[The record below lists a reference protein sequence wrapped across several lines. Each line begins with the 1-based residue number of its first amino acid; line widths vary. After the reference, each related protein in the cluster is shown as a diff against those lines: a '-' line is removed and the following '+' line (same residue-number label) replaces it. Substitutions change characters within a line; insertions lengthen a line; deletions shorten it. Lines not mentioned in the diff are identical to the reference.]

1 MAHSPGARVTAA
13 RAPIAFLFDVD
24 NTLLDND
31 RVRRDLVEA
40 IERSVGSERGR
51 RFWELYEE
59 IRRECDYVDFPHTLE
74 RFTRTFPDEPGF
86 PALADA
92 VLAYPYRSAAFP
104 GAHDVL
110 RRVGTMGPAAILS
123 DGDPVFQPAKIAR
136 AGFAE
141 AVAGPVFVFAHKE
154 DHLDEVQRRLPADR
168 YVLVD
173 DKPRILTAAKGRLGD
188 RLVTLHVCQGRHAH
202 AAEHETFP
210 PADRSVDAIA
220 EILDVDLSTFK
231 QAAFYG

>member
-1 MAHSPGARVTAA
+1 VSAT

-40 IERSVGSERGR
+40 IDGAVGPERGS

-74 RFTRTFPDEPGF
+74 RFTLTFPDEPGF

-92 VLAYPYRSAAFP
+92 VLSYPYRSAAFP

-110 RRVGTMGPAAILS
+110 RRAGTIGPAAILS
-123 DGDPVFQPAKIAR
+123 DGDPVYQPAKIAR
-136 AGFAE
+136 AGFADT
-141 AVAGPVFVFAHKE
+141 VGGRVFVFAHKE
-154 DHLDEVQRRLPADR
+154 EHLAEVERRLPAER

-173 DKPRILTAAKGRLGD
+173 DKPRILAAAKARLGD
-188 RLVTLHVCQGRHAH
+188 RLITLHVCQGKYAH
-202 AAEHETFP
+202 AAEHDTLP

-220 EILDVDLSTFK
+220 DILHLDLTTLLEP
-231 QAAFYG
+231 AR

>member
-1 MAHSPGARVTAA
+1 MTAA
-13 RAPIAFLFDVD
+13 RVPIAFLFDVD

-40 IERSVGSERGR
+40 IDRAVGTERGAQ
-51 RFWELYEE
+51 FWGLYEE

-74 RFTRTFPDEPGF
+74 RFARMFPDEPGF

-104 GAHDVL
+104 GAHEVL
-110 RRVGTMGPAAILS
+110 RHVQAVGPAAILS

-136 AGFAE
+136 AGFATE
-141 AVAGPVFVFAHKE
+141 VSGRVFVFAHKE
-154 DHLDEVQRRLPADR
+154 HHLDEVERRFPAER

-173 DKPRILTAAKGRLGD
+173 DKPRILAAAKERLGE
-188 RLVTLHVCQGRHAH
+188 RLITLHVCQGKYAH
-202 AAEHETFP
+202 AAEHDTFP

-220 EILDVDLSTFK
+220 DILDLDLT
-231 QAAFYG
+231 AFLENAR

>member
-1 MAHSPGARVTAA
+1 MSTP

-31 RVRRDLVEA
+31 RVRRDLVA
-40 IERSVGSERGR
+40 ATDRAVGAERGA

-74 RFTRTFPDEPGF
+74 RFTRTFPDQPGF

-92 VLAYPYRSAAFP
+92 VLSYPYRSAAFP

-110 RRVGTMGPAAILS
+110 LRTAKIGPVAILS
-123 DGDPVFQPAKIAR
+123 DGDPVYQPAKIAR
-136 AGFAE
+136 AGLAD
-141 AVAGPVFVFAHKE
+141 AVDGRVFVFAHKE
-154 DHLDEVQRRLPADR
+154 HHLDEVQRRLPAER

-173 DKPRILTAAKGRLGD
+173 DKPRILAAAKARLGD
-188 RLVTLHVCQGRHAH
+188 RLITLHVCQGRYAH
-202 AAEHETFP
+202 AAEHDTLP

-220 EILDVDLSTFK
+220 DILHLDLTTFLEP
-231 QAAFYG
+231 AR

>member
-1 MAHSPGARVTAA
+1 MSAARV
-13 RAPIAFLFDVD
+13 PVAFLFDVD

-40 IERSVGSERGR
+40 IDRAVGSERGAQL
-51 RFWELYEE
+51 WGLYEE

-74 RFTRTFPDEPGF
+74 RFARMFPDEPGF

-92 VLAYPYRSAAFP
+92 VLSYPYRSAAFP
-104 GAHDVL
+104 GAHEVL
-110 RRVGTMGPAAILS
+110 RHVQAVGPAAILS

-136 AGFAE
+136 AGFAAE
-141 AVAGPVFVFAHKE
+141 VSGRVFVFAHKE
-154 DHLDEVQRRLPADR
+154 HHLTEVERRLPAER

-173 DKPRILTAAKGRLGD
+173 DKPRILAAAKERLGE
-188 RLVTLHVCQGRHAH
+188 RLITLHVCQGKYAH
-202 AAEHETFP
+202 AAEHDTFP

-220 EILDVDLSTFK
+220 DILDLDLTTFLEN
-231 QAAFYG
+231 AR

>member
-1 MAHSPGARVTAA
+1 MSAA
-13 RAPIAFLFDVD
+13 LDSVAFLFDVD

-31 RVRRDLVEA
+31 RVRRDLA
-40 IERSVGSERGR
+40 AATDLTVGTERGA

-104 GAHDVL
+104 GAREVL
-110 RRVGTMGPAAILS
+110 RRAGTIGRAAILS
-123 DGDPVFQPAKIAR
+123 DGDPVYQPAKIAR

-141 AVAGPVFVFAHKE
+141 EVGGRVFVFAHKE
-154 DHLDEVQRRLPADR
+154 DQLDEVERRLPAER

-173 DKPRILTAAKGRLGD
+173 DKPRILAAAKERLGD
-188 RLVTLHVCQGRHAH
+188 RLVTLHVCQGKYAH
-202 AAEHETFP
+202 AAEHDTYP

-220 EILDVDLSTFK
+220 EIVDLDFTTILEN
-231 QAAFYG
+231 AR